1 MVRTFLKVYMELGFY
16 FLFLQEQI
24 KDIIIGVLG
33 RRFPGCQVVTKR
45 SRELVEC
52 DPGVPVLL

>member
-1 MVRTFLKVYMELGFY
+1 MELGFY

-45 SRELVEC
+45 SREFVEC
-52 DPGVPVLL
+52 DPGVPVLH